1 MKSLLNFTCVF
12 PSGYYIHGVV
22 WGVSPSMKK
31 MSRGVTYC
39 HPLQF
44 FDGIGSVA
52 CNMPFNVTTL
62 AIVDIYIIYIAFQW
76 CGIDAIRL
84 DLVHF
89 ILFRALKLVLQWN

>member
-1 MKSLLNFTCVF
+1 
-12 PSGYYIHGVV
+12 
-22 WGVSPSMKK
+22 MKK
-31 MSRGVTYC
+31 MSRGVSYC

-62 AIVDIYIIYIAFQW
+62 AIVDIYNIHIAFQW

-84 DLVHF
+84 RFGAFYF
-89 ILFRALKLVLQWN
+89 IQGPKACPSMELALKIFFLYL